1 MNLYASHLHR
11 TRIWDLPT
19 RLFHWALVVCV
30 VGLLITGNVGGS
42 AMLWHF
48 RFGQAV
54 LTLLVWRLL
63 WGVVGGRWSRFAHF
77 QLHPRDALD
86 ELRGRGDEG
95 LHTGHGP
102 LGSLAVLAFLLVLVA
117 QVASGL
123 LSDDEI
129 AFAGPLTHLVS
140 ASTVSQATGYH
151 TQIGKL
157 LLIGLVLLH
166 LLAIVWHTFKG
177 RPLVGAMLHGDKP
190 LEQPMPATRDDGFT
204 RSLALILL
212 GVCYALSTW
221 MFSLAP
227 QLG

>member
-19 RLFHWALVVCV
+19 RLFHWALVICV
-30 VGLLITGNVGGS
+30 IGLVISGNVGGS

-48 RFGQAV
+48 RLGQAV
-54 LTLLVWRLL
+54 LTLLLWRIL
-63 WGVVGGRWSRFAHF
+63 WGLVGGHWSRFAHF
-77 QLHPRDALD
+77 KLHPRDALD
-86 ELRGRGDEG
+86 ELRGRTDEG

-102 LGSLAVLAFLLVLVA
+102 LGSLAVLAFLLILLA
-117 QVASGL
+117 QVGTGL

-157 LLIGLVLLH
+157 LLLALVLMH
-166 LLAIVWHTFKG
+166 LLAIIWHTFKG
-177 RPLVGAMLHGDKP
+177 WPLVGAMVHGDKP
-190 LEQPMPATRDDGFT
+190 LEQPMPATRDDA
-204 RSLALILL
+204 RSRLIALILL
-212 GVCYALSTW
+212 GLCLALSSW
-221 MFSLAP
+221 LFSLAP
-227 QLG
+227 RLV

>member
-1 MNLYASHLHR
+1 MNPYASHLHR

-30 VGLLITGNVGGS
+30 VGLVITGNVGGS

-54 LTLLVWRLL
+54 LTLLVWRIL
-63 WGVVGGRWSRFAHF
+63 WGIVGGRWSRFAHF
-77 QLHPRDALD
+77 RLHPRDALD
-86 ELRGRGDEG
+86 ELRGRADEG

-102 LGSLAVLAFLLVLVA
+102 LGSLAVLAFLLILVA
-117 QVASGL
+117 QVSSGL

-177 RPLVGAMLHGDKP
+177 RPLLGAMLHGDKP
-190 LEQPMPATRDDGFT
+190 LEQPTPATRDDSLT
-204 RSLALILL
+204 RWLALILL

-221 MFSLAP
+221 VFSLAP
-227 QLG
+227 RLV

>member
-19 RLFHWALVVCV
+19 RLFHGALVVCV
-30 VGLLITGNVGGS
+30 VGLVITGNIGGS

-54 LTLLVWRLL
+54 LALLIWRVL
-63 WGVVGGRWSRFAHF
+63 WGIVGGRWSRFVHF
-77 QLHPRDALD
+77 RLHPRDALD
-86 ELRGRGDEG
+86 ELRGRADEG

-102 LGSLAVLAFLLVLVA
+102 LGSLAVLAFLLILVA
-117 QVASGL
+117 QVGSGL

-140 ASTVSQATGYH
+140 ASTVSQATAYH

-166 LLAIVWHTFKG
+166 LVAIVWHTFKG

-190 LEQPMPATRDDGFT
+190 LEQPMPASQDSARTRL
-204 RSLALILL
+204 LALMLL
-212 GVCYALSTW
+212 GLCYALSAW
-221 MFSLAP
+221 VFSLAP
-227 QLG
+227 RLF